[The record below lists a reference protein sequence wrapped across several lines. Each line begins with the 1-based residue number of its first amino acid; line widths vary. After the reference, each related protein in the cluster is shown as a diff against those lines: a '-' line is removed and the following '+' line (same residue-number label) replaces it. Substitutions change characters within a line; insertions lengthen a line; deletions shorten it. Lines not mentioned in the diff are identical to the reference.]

1 MQAFRLEIWFRIL
14 MNEAWIIYNKK
25 ADFYD
30 LAERFSID
38 PVIARVIRNRDVV
51 TEEEFDH
58 YLNAKQDFYAPR
70 LMKDMEKGVAIIK
83 DAIDQKQKIRII
95 SDYDVDGVMSNYI
108 LYQGLSK
115 CGAKVDYR
123 VPDRIVDGYG
133 MNESM
138 VREAYDAGIR
148 TLITCDNGI
157 AALLPIAYAKN
168 LGMTVV
174 VTDHHDV
181 PFEYDDDGHKE
192 YIMSVADAVIDPKQQ
207 DCKYPFKQLCGA
219 GVAYKF
225 MQVLYPLCGIREEET
240 EKFIEYVAMA
250 TICDVMEL
258 KDENRVLVKRGLEE
272 LNRTGNFGLRA
283 LIKVNGLGD
292 KRVQS
297 YHVGFIL
304 GPCINSTGRLENARM
319 AMELLSEQ
327 KYDRALIKA
336 QKLKELNDTR
346 KGMTEKA
353 VAEAIEQIETTT
365 LIDDRVLVVYLPNT
379 HESLAGIIAG
389 RVRERYY
396 RPTLIVTDS
405 EEGGL
410 KGSGRSIEG
419 YNMFEA
425 LSECKDLLTKFGG
438 HPMAAGFS
446 LQAKDLE
453 YFRHKLNVLCELTD
467 AELTPKLYIDVPM
480 PIDYISFE
488 LIEQLELLEP
498 FGKGNEKPV
507 FAQKNLSVRSARVLG
522 QKGNML
528 KLELESEN
536 GARMEG
542 IYFQV
547 EEFMENIKLWFG
559 EAEWDQMMK
568 GWLNNV
574 RLDVAYYP
582 SINEYNGMRA
592 LQIVLKKYQPSK
604 V

>member
-1 MQAFRLEIWFRIL
+1 
-14 MNEAWIIYNKK
+14 MNQNWMIYNKK
-25 ADFYD
+25 ADFYG

-38 PVIARVIRNRDVV
+38 PVIARVIRNRGVV
-51 TEEEFDH
+51 TEEEFDQ
-58 YLNAKQDFYAPR
+58 YLNARNDLYDPL
-70 LMKDMEKGVAIIK
+70 LMKDMEKGASIIK
-83 DAIDQKQKIRII
+83 AAIEQKQRIRII

-108 LYQGLSK
+108 LYQGLK
-115 CGAKVDYR
+115 CCGADVDYR
-123 VPDRIVDGYG
+123 VPDRIADGYG
-133 MNESM
+133 MNEAM
-138 VREAYDAGIR
+138 VREAHDAGIQ

-181 PFEYDDDGHKE
+181 PFEYEEDGSKE
-192 YIMSVADAVIDPKQQ
+192 YIASVADAVIDPKQQ
-207 DCKYPFKQLCGA
+207 DCRYPFKQLCGA

-225 MQVLYPLCGIREEET
+225 MQVLYPLCGIEVEEAER
-240 EKFIEYVAMA
+240 FIEYVAIA
-250 TICDVMEL
+250 TICDVMTL
-258 KDENRVLVKRGLEE
+258 QNENRILVKRGLEE
-272 LNRTGNFGLRA
+272 LNRTGNLGLRA
-283 LIKVNGLGD
+283 LIKVNDLGD
-292 KRVQS
+292 KKIQS

-327 KYDRALIKA
+327 NYDVALKRA
-336 QKLKELNDTR
+336 QELKELNTVR
-346 KGMTEKA
+346 KDMTEKG
-353 VAEAIEQIETTT
+353 VTDAIQQIESTT
-365 LIDDRVLVVYLPNT
+365 LIDDRVLVVYLPDT

-389 RVRERYY
+389 RIRERYY
-396 RPTLIVTDS
+396 RPVLIVTDA
-405 EEGGL
+405 EDGGL

-425 LSECKDLLTKFGG
+425 LTECRELLTKFGG

-446 LQAKDLE
+446 LLAKDLE
-453 YFRHKLNVLCELTD
+453 YFRHKLNVLCELTQE
-467 AELTPKLYIDVPM
+467 ELTPKLHIDVPM
-480 PIDYISFE
+480 PIDYIHFD
-488 LIEQLELLEP
+488 LIDQLELLEP

-522 QKGNML
+522 QKGNLL

-547 EEFMENIKLWFG
+547 EEFMENIKQWFG

-582 SINEYNGMRA
+582 SVNEFNGMRA
-592 LQIVLKKYQPSK
+592 LQIVVQSYQPS
-604 V
+604 